1 MLRTF
6 SEHAIQ
12 CQVRCCIRLEL
23 TWVPGSS
30 PGTAWLRSLRRVSL
44 RHPGCG
50 PDLAEFT
57 RDLAPGRAAIL
68 TDVHLT
74 EEAKRHNTVGVRGMR
89 GKAPHRTICL

>member
-30 PGTAWLRSLRRVSL
+30 PGTAWLRSLRRVSV
-44 RHPGCG
+44 RHPEGG

-57 RDLAPGRAAIL
+57 CDLAPGRAGIL

-74 EEAKRHNTVGVRGMR
+74 EQAERHNAVGVSGMC
-89 GKAPHRTICL
+89 GKAPHSRIGL